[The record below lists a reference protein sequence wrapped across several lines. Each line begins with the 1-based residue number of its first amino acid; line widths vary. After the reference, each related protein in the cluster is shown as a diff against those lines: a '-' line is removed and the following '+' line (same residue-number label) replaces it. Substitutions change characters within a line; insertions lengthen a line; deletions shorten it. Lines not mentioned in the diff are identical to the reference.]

1 MFYLDK
7 LQYFEQ
13 IGEAEFVAE
22 YFPDVMRCT
31 CYYNCKSL
39 IYMTKV
45 TTAYMNNMDAEVNNS
60 YVDLTLF
67 YQQEFIMEY
76 MTTVQYTWTDLMGK

>member
-1 MFYLDK
+1 
-7 LQYFEQ
+7 
-13 IGEAEFVAE
+13 
-22 YFPDVMRCT
+22 
-31 CYYNCKSL
+31 
-39 IYMTKV
+39 MTKV
-45 TTAYMNNMDAEVNNS
+45 TTAYMNNMDAEFNNS